1 VISNCNRFSFTIA
14 SVTLEKEPTVLQR
27 IEIRFSQASE
37 KGSKSVGR
45 SNCVANNYRTSV
57 MIRVSVMKTRST
69 RVGIAPPYPRYCS
82 DDWGDSNEF
91 DSEGNRDLTMET
103 SGSDDDLNITDSV
116 AKDLATEGRRDSES
130 HLVVM
135 ESSTLVLPS

>member
-1 VISNCNRFSFTIA
+1 
-14 SVTLEKEPTVLQR
+14 
-27 IEIRFSQASE
+27 
-37 KGSKSVGR
+37 
-45 SNCVANNYRTSV
+45 
-57 MIRVSVMKTRST
+57 
-69 RVGIAPPYPRYCS
+69 
-82 DDWGDSNEF
+82 
-91 DSEGNRDLTMET
+91 MET